1 MKNDD
6 VFRSLAEEYQR
17 GEYDNALDDIF
28 QIAAVS
34 GDVLLPGPERPY
46 TAAVSGPYDYK
57 NLLLPDLGIWDTISM
72 AYAAGNNIFPTWFSF
87 DAERQR
93 FEYNQEALCRELIRV
108 YKLTRQNG
116 RFLSDGEPVADDEV
130 REMARQSLS
139 IIRNDAGSQT
149 WGCLQ
154 ALRTMCKQNAIEAL
168 TMALKPSVELFDET
182 LAKFQTDAYR
192 PIQTGMAAFDK
203 LLRGGIP
210 RQSLVIL
217 TAAPGTGKT
226 TLAQQIFETSAA
238 QGIDVVFM
246 NLEMSREQ
254 LLARSLSRM
263 VHRMGGNIEASTI
276 MRGYAWTDAQRH
288 YIEAAATR
296 YRDEIAPRMQYNP
309 NTGTSLTAIMEALVN
324 AAQTAKK
331 AGRPAPVAVLDY
343 LHLITADG
351 REEQQ
356 ELIKRTVAALKR
368 WAIEYDT
375 FVFAISANN
384 RTSNKSAQIALDSA
398 RDSSSIEYTADIQM
412 SLNYREVHEGTVSPN
427 NPDEMERLQQEKPRR
442 MVCQV
447 LKSRMNEPGG
457 KLYLNFDAANSE
469 FIPLAS
475 NDQTPP
481 PARQSVMEW
490 RNVEDEDNPFT

>member
-1 MKNDD
+1 MTNNEE
-6 VFRSLAEEYQR
+6 FREFGEMYQNHHF
-17 GEYDNALDDIF
+17 DTDLDLIF
-28 QIAAVS
+28 DTAAMY
-34 GDVLLPGPERPY
+34 GFVLLPGPERPY
-46 TAAVSGPYDYK
+46 VEAVSGPYNRK
-57 NLLLPDLGIWDTISM
+57 SLLLPDLGGWDTLSM
-72 AYAAGNNIFPTWFSF
+72 AYAVGNNIFPTWFSF
-87 DAERQR
+87 DQERQR

-116 RFLSDGEPVADDEV
+116 RFLSDGETIGVDEV
-130 REMARQSLS
+130 REMARQSLA

-154 ALRTMCKQNAIEAL
+154 ALRTMCKQNALEAA

-238 QGIDVVFM
+238 QGTDVVFM

-263 VHRMGGNIEASTI
+263 VHHMGGNIEASTI
-276 MRGYAWTDAQRH
+276 MRGYAWSDAQRH
-288 YIEAAATR
+288 YIEAAAAR

-309 NTGTSLTAIMEALVN
+309 NTGTSLTAIMDALVN
-324 AAQTAKK
+324 AAQAAKK
-331 AGRPAPVAVLDY
+331 AGKPAPVAVLDY

-384 RTSNKSAQIALDSA
+384 RTSNKSAQLALDSP
-398 RDSSSIEYTADIQM
+398 RDSSSIEYTADIQI
-412 SLNYREVHEGTVSPN
+412 SLNYRDVHEGTVSPN

-457 KLYLNFDAANSE
+457 KLYLHFDAANSE

-475 NDQTPP
+475 DNIAP
-481 PARQSVMEW
+481 PADRQTAMDWQAV
-490 RNVEDEDNPFT
+490 DDDNPFI